1 MILVLV
7 LVMLRKSPCWRG
19 EPPHV
24 VDPEMLVGLTTLFH
38 RMISVAW
45 IPKRFPTDH
54 AVSPL
59 LTVYVTGGAPLTT
72 LLCGVST

>member
-24 VDPEMLVGLTTLFH
+24 VDPDAGRVDNLVPPHDIRGLDPKAFSDRPRRVPASH
-38 RMISVAW
+38 RV
-45 IPKRFPTDH
+45 RH
-54 AVSPL
+54 
-59 LTVYVTGGAPLTT
+59 GGAPLTT